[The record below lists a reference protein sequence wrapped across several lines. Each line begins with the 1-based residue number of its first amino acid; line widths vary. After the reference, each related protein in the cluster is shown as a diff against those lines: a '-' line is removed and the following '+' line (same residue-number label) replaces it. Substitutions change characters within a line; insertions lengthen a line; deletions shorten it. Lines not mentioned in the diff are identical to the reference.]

1 MQKFMNFLNRLLKA
15 IFRVLEA
22 YSKIVVA
29 GVVLLICAQVVSRKL
44 FHHSII
50 WSEEVVLLLMVW
62 VAFIATAIGCARN
75 IHIRITLLYNKFPA
89 GVQKVCRALEYLATT
104 FAGLMMLIY
113 GTKLVKFTLHST
125 LPTTK
130 WPSFLLYLM
139 IPVGGFFM
147 IYCTILQVFFPKA
160 AEVFREGEED
170 SEDDDKIIAEA
181 QKLVMSGANLE
192 ETEEEKEN

>member
-1 MQKFMNFLNRLLKA
+1 MQKFMDFLNKVLKA
-15 IFRVLEA
+15 IFRALET

-29 GVVLLICAQVVSRKL
+29 GVVLLICAQVVSRKV

-75 IHIRITLLYNKFPA
+75 MHIRITLLYNRFPA
-89 GVQKVCRALEYLATT
+89 GMQKFCRILEYLATM

-113 GTKLVKFTLHST
+113 GSRLVKFTLHST

-147 IYCTILQVFFPKA
+147 IYCTVLHMFFPKA
-160 AEVFREGEED
+160 AKVFREGEE
-170 SEDDDKIIAEA
+170 EGENDDKIIEEA
-181 QKLVMSGANLE
+181 QKLVMSGGNLE
-192 ETEEEKEN
+192 ENETGKEN